1 MLVGAFDV
9 YGYNSKNQN
18 DLIFS
23 DFYQAPTNIWENF

>member
-1 MLVGAFDV
+1 M
-9 YGYNSKNQN
+9 YGYNSSKNQN